1 MLKSEMA
8 AEIKTLE
15 FVRLQYIEIIRE
27 LESDKASILQANNIM
42 QSTIAGL
49 ESDNAVYDTALTH
62 LEESEKS
69 LVEKNNSLIN
79 ANQKLIKKLEALEAS
94 LDVIA
99 MAATAG
105 LAVTEL

>member
-15 FVRLQYIEIIRE
+15 KLRLEYIEIIRE
-27 LESDKASILQANNIM
+27 LESDKASIIQANNIM
-42 QSTIAGL
+42 QSTIAVL
-49 ESDNAVYDTALTH
+49 EKKVDHFVSRADLTEQFLEDKTNDYIRLNDKHTA
-62 LEESEKS
+62 
-69 LVEKNNSLIN
+69 
-79 ANQKLIKKLEALEAS
+79 LIKKLEALEAS